1 MFKPPPPPLAPAAM
15 ASDELIRLRIE
26 NAMLMSQLRI
36 QRQENARLREELK
49 NAHGYTATLDFGRL
63 KQQVAAAKR
72 ELARTTAK
80 LPQSLR
86 ERRLLR
92 DYRLYLS
99 TNPPDDMLAMCAK
112 ALRGNL
118 RRGMFIY
125 DLVLTQLQ
133 FFASSSSTFPGRAC
147 TKFPP
152 KIVHWCESMYMTYGR
167 RAYELLS
174 GEAKASSIGD
184 KRSPS
189 TWSGH
194 MVLPSL
200 RMIQRRLAAFRAQ
213 HGLSSD
219 IVAANYVSNKELLK
233 RMAPPADTSS
243 PPTTQEHLCW
253 AAALV
258 ESYMQC
264 AVPTEAMYDDLDDIL
279 AFLTSVLVNEPSLL
293 DLLRQ
298 RQQRQPT
305 ENVEIVWRSMCAS
318 VLRILESADVD
329 SR

>member
-133 FFASSSSTFPGRAC
+133 FFA
-147 TKFPP
+147 
-152 KIVHWCESMYMTYGR
+152 MYMTYGR